1 MKKLIKKIPPYPPL
15 LKGGRGDYRKN
26 IDGVTLIELLVVV
39 SIICILV
46 LALGFEFKVWM
57 GSYDAESEIKEM
69 YVDMM
74 NARANAMQKNRAYF
88 MDLPSSNQQQYAIY
102 EDDYDATYNT
112 ISGDG
117 ILQIGSDPNTSDNLV
132 VQKTLKHTIVPALAG
147 GVRRFYFNK
156 NGESSLSDANP
167 NTIRISTTA
176 SPDYDCITLSQT
188 RIKMGKWNGTTS
200 TCDIK

>member
-1 MKKLIKKIPPYPPL
+1 MRDILKKIIFL
-15 LKGGRGDYRKN
+15 EN
-26 IDGVTLIELLVVV
+26 DGVTLTELLIVV

-46 LALGFEFKVWM
+46 LALGFEFKGWM

-88 MDLPSSNQQQYAIY
+88 MDLPSSNQNQYAIY

-112 ISGDG
+112 ISGDCV
-117 ILQIGSDPNTSDNLV
+117 LQIGSDPNTSDNLV
-132 VQKTLKHTIVPALAG
+132 VQKTLKHTIVPVLAA

-156 NGESSLSDANP
+156 NGEASLSGT

-176 SPDYDCITLSQT
+176 NPDYDCITLSQT
-188 RIKMGKWNGTTS
+188 RIKTGKWNGTTS

>member
-1 MKKLIKKIPPYPPL
+1 MRDIFKKIIF
-15 LKGGRGDYRKN
+15 LKN
-26 IDGVTLIELLVVV
+26 DGVTLTELLIVI
-39 SIICILV
+39 SIIGILV
-46 LALGFEFKVWM
+46 LALGFEFRGWM

-88 MDLPSSNQQQYAIY
+88 IDLPSSNQRQYAIY
-102 EDDYDATYNT
+102 EDDYDATSGYNL
-112 ISGDG
+112 ISGDSV
-117 ILQIGSDPNTSDNLV
+117 LQIGADPDTSDNLV
-132 VQKTLKHTIVPALAG
+132 VQKTLKHTIVPALEG

-156 NGESSLSDANP
+156 NGESSLGDANP

-176 SPDYDCITLSQT
+176 SPDYDCIILSKT

-200 TCDIK
+200 TCDLK